1 LGWGF
6 KIFGLVYLP
15 FNFNLMNSIDLKNRT
30 KLFALSI
37 IKLLKNVPKDFISE
51 VLFKQLL
58 RSSTSVAANYRA
70 ACRAKSRADFIHKIG
85 TFEEEADESLFWLE
99 MVTESEILSLDK
111 TKKLIDE
118 ANQLTAIFTS
128 IRKTTKENGKR

>member
-1 LGWGF
+1 
-6 KIFGLVYLP
+6 
-15 FNFNLMNSIDLKNRT
+15 MNSIDLKNRT

-85 TFEEEADESLFWLE
+85 TVEEEADESLFWLE
-99 MVTESEILSLDK
+99 MITESEILSLDE
-111 TKKLIDE
+111 TKILIDE

>member
-1 LGWGF
+1 LVWGF
-6 KIFGLVYLP
+6 KKFGLVYLP

-85 TFEEEADESLFWLE
+85 TFEEKADESLFWLE

>member
-1 LGWGF
+1 
-6 KIFGLVYLP
+6 
-15 FNFNLMNSIDLKNRT
+15 MNSTDLKNRT
-30 KLFALSI
+30 KSFALSI
-37 IKLLKNVPKDFISE
+37 IKLLKSVPKDFISE

-58 RSSTSVAANYRA
+58 RCSTSVAANYRA

-85 TFEEEADESLFWLE
+85 TVEEEADESLFWLE
-99 MVTESEILSLDK
+99 MITKSEILSYDK
-111 TKKLIDE
+111 TKTLIDE